1 MIFLFFK
8 KSGPAYKKRSG
19 APAHPL
25 GLKVGPLY
33 LTSLTHFKKKKL
45 LEFCLNKIFRILF

>member
-33 LTSLTHFKKKKL
+33 LTSLTYFKKKTA
-45 LEFCLNKIFRILF
+45 